1 MRLASLGTLWW
12 LLVMQKVLFVEMERG
27 SNPELEVLTDLEEI
41 MFATFLLIISTTI
54 TDQFPKNE

>member
-1 MRLASLGTLWW
+1 
-12 LLVMQKVLFVEMERG
+12 MQEVLFVEMERG